1 MSAGAAQCPCPYCL
15 AEINGIYLTVHF
27 TAPPVL
33 HSLKLDSLHEKK
45 YSEQEVSLRRPLSL
59 RTQIPI
65 GGSMHDDW
73 RWPVGVRAHPS
84 ADLVDGWMQSASG
97 LISLA
102 APIWRPLSLSSPRGR
117 PARLASCAPSPSLSV
132 ALTFSSH
139 DVGGGVHGCE

>member
-65 GGSMHDDW
+65 GGSMHNDW

-84 ADLVDGWMQSASG
+84 ADLVSRRMDAIRVRSDQPRRADLAS
-97 LISLA
+97 LVSLFPSREA
-102 APIWRPLSLSSPRGR
+102 SSVGNVRAESLSLCCTDFFV
-117 PARLASCAPSPSLSV
+117 ARCGWRRAWL
-132 ALTFSSH
+132 
-139 DVGGGVHGCE
+139 